1 MTLRHRALAPVRRRL
16 WAWLSDSPE
25 AHATFA
31 ASALRRGLDEYLVFG
46 DPGRLSIHP
55 TAIVND
61 ALFNTESGA
70 IVVSEHAFF
79 GFRVL
84 VLTGTH
90 DISMQ
95 GNARQRAV
103 PREGRD
109 ITIEAGAWVASGA
122 IVLGPCTIGESA
134 VVAAG
139 AVVTTDVPAHALVG
153 GVPARVIRE
162 IPGSL
167 PKGE

>member
-1 MTLRHRALAPVRRRL
+1 MAPLRRRL

-25 AHATFA
+25 ARASFA
-31 ASALRRGLDEYLVFG
+31 AAALKQGLDEYRVFG
-46 DPGRLSIHP
+46 DHTRLHLHP
-55 TAIVND
+55 TANVND
-61 ALFNTESGA
+61 ALFNTESGTIA
-70 IVVSEHAFF
+70 VGEYAFF

-90 DISMQ
+90 DIAER
-95 GNARQRAV
+95 GAKRRDAV
-103 PREGRD
+103 PSQGRD
-109 ITIEAGAWVASGA
+109 IVIEAGAWVASGA

-139 AVVTTDVPAHALVG
+139 AVVTGDVPARVVVG

-162 IPGSL
+162 IP
-167 PKGE
+167 